1 VFRKQYII
9 VVAISILMLF
19 MGCSTKRNTFTRRAY
34 HNLTSHFN
42 VYWNG
47 EYALKEGAKTLRK
60 NVKDDYSKVLRVYNY
75 GTKAEA
81 ASLNSQMD
89 RALEKTSICVQKH
102 SMKFGGRERVRWI
115 DDSYLVMAKA
125 HFYKQDYIA
134 ARRTFDFVAN
144 EYSKNPI
151 AHVANMWLA
160 KTYIQTEQYPKA
172 IAAIESLQ
180 GKTEEMRKQ
189 PKELARDLDLVIAD
203 YNIAIGDYTTAA
215 RYLRNALPTTRDRDM
230 KTRMMFILAQIYQQQ
245 GDNEKASELYHKV
258 IRRSPPFEM
267 AFESKLSLAVV
278 DMSSDNKSLYK
289 MLKKMLNDSKNEDYL
304 DRVYY
309 VLADISLKDGKTED
323 GIFYLKESV
332 AHYKD
337 NKIQQM
343 TSALRLATILFD
355 RNDYE
360 TSQAYYDTAV
370 TAMEK
375 TNPIYDS
382 VFNISKTLNELV
394 FHLNMV
400 RNQDSLLR
408 VANMDSVSRIRLIDK
423 IISDVKQKEKEEEE
437 QRRYEEQLAL
447 LGSTVGDSR
456 SRSQTTSGST
466 TGSWYFYNPDVVQR
480 GFAEFTKKWGMRK
493 LEDNWRISD
502 KRSVTSALA
511 STDLFGGVFE
521 EEEEGSPN
529 DTASKAL
536 TPHDREYY
544 LTDLPFTPEQKKV
557 ADSLIAESLYAT
569 GFIYMDKLSDY
580 GRSTKSYLG
589 FEKRYPNH
597 VKELPAWYA
606 LYKMYDTDKKSDS
619 ATLYKNKILTKYPES
634 NYAQFIVDPDFY
646 KKEEAKNKA
655 ASDFYVKTYDAYTK
669 GQFHRVKSN
678 AERAMIEYESD
689 TALYPKFELLRA
701 LSMGKLYT
709 ADSMATALYEIVK
722 KNPRGEVHDFALAVL
737 NATNAEYDLGMDI
750 KDVVSEK
757 DTVEVKKNPYVY
769 EPQTE
774 HLVMIV
780 CNTSTVRVDPL
791 KIRIADFNKRDYSV
805 RTFNVRSI
813 QLDKD
818 RTIVS
823 ISSFKDFTAAYDY
836 VVSLVQTDYVFGGM
850 NKEEYHV
857 YPVSIKNY
865 PVFYQNKDIE
875 EYKQFYD
882 NLNLKN

>member
-1 VFRKQYII
+1 MFKKRYII
-9 VVAISILMLF
+9 VAAISILMLL

-47 EYALKEGAKTLRK
+47 EYALQEGAKTLRK
-60 NVKDDYSKVLRVYNY
+60 TVKDDYSKVLRLYNY
-75 GTKAEA
+75 GTKNEA
-81 ASLNSQMD
+81 ATLNAQMD

-134 ARRTFDFVAN
+134 ARRTFDFVAT

-172 IAAIESLQ
+172 IATLESLQ
-180 GKTEEMRKQ
+180 SKTEEMRKQ
-189 PKELARDLDLVIAD
+189 PKELANDLDLVIAD
-203 YNIAIGDYTTAA
+203 YNIATGDYITAA
-215 RYLRNALPTTRDRDM
+215 RYIRNALPLTKDRDM

-245 GDNEKASELYHKV
+245 GDNEKASDLYHKV

-267 AFESKLSLAVV
+267 SFESKLNIAVV
-278 DMSSDNKSLYK
+278 DLSDDNKGLYK
-289 MLKKMLNDSKNEDYL
+289 MLKRMLTDSKNEDYL

-337 NKIQQM
+337 NKTQQM
-343 TSALRLATILFD
+343 ISALRLATILFD

-382 VFNISKTLNELV
+382 VYNISHTLNELV
-394 FHLNMV
+394 LHINTV
-400 RNQDSLLR
+400 RTQDSLLR

-423 IISDVKQKEKEEEE
+423 IIVEVKQREKEEEE
-437 QRRYEEQLAL
+437 QRRYEEQLAMM
-447 LGSTVGDSR
+447 GSTVGDSR
-456 SRSQTTSGST
+456 GKTTTTSSAGA
-466 TGSWYFYNPDVVQR
+466 WYFYNQDVVQR
-480 GFAEFTKKWGMRK
+480 GFSEFTKKWGMRK

-511 STDLFGGVFE
+511 SNDMFGGDADADE
-521 EEEEGSPN
+521 NKPADS
-529 DTASKAL
+529 TTKAL
-536 TPHDREYY
+536 TPHDRAYY
-544 LTDLPFTPEQKKV
+544 LANLPFTPEQKKE
-557 ADSLIAESLYAT
+557 ADSLIAESMYAT

-580 GRSTKSYLG
+580 GRSSKSYLN

-597 VKELPAWYA
+597 EKELPAWYA
-606 LYKMYDTDKKSDS
+606 LYKMYNDDKKTDS
-619 ATLYKNKILTKYPES
+619 ATIYKNKILTKYPES
-634 NYAQFIVDPDFY
+634 SYAQFILDPEFY
-646 KKEEAKNKA
+646 KKEEEKNKA
-655 ASDFYVKTYDAYTK
+655 ASDFYAKTYEAYTK
-669 GQFHRVKSN
+669 GQYHRVKSN
-678 AERAMIEYESD
+678 AERALLEYESD
-689 TALYPKFELLRA
+689 TALCPKFELLRA

-709 ADSMATALYEIVK
+709 ADSMATALMEIVNK
-722 KNPRGEVHDFALAVL
+722 TPKGEVHDFALAVL
-737 NATNAEYDLGMDI
+737 NAANTEYDLGMDI
-750 KDVVSEK
+750 KEEVTEK
-757 DTVEVKKNPYVY
+757 DSVEVKKSPYIH

-780 CNTSTVRVDPL
+780 CNTATVRVDPL
-791 KIRIADFNKRDYSV
+791 KIRIADFNKKDYSI

-813 QLDKD
+813 ELDKE
-818 RTIVS
+818 RTVVS
-823 ISSFKDFTAAYDY
+823 IGSFKDFTAAYDY
-836 VVSLVQTDYVFGGM
+836 VESLVQTEYVFGGM

-882 NLNLKN
+882 NLNIKK

>member
-1 VFRKQYII
+1 M
-9 VVAISILMLF
+9 MLF

-60 NVKDDYSKVLRVYNY
+60 TVKDDYSKVLRVYNY
-75 GTKAEA
+75 GTKTEA

-134 ARRTFDFVAN
+134 ARRTFDFVAT

-172 IAAIESLQ
+172 IATLESLQ
-180 GKTEEMRKQ
+180 GKLEDVRKQ
-189 PKELARDLDLVIAD
+189 PKEITNNLDLVIAD
-203 YNIAIGDYTTAA
+203 YNIATGDYITAA
-215 RYLRNALPTTRDRDM
+215 RYLRNALPTTKDREM

-245 GDNEKASELYHKV
+245 GDNKKASELYHKV
-258 IRRSPPFEM
+258 IRRSPPYEM
-267 AFESKLSLAVV
+267 AFESKLNIAVV
-278 DMSSDNKSLYK
+278 DLSTDNKGLYK
-289 MLKKMLNDSKNEDYL
+289 MLKRMLTDSKNEDYL
-304 DRVYY
+304 DRIYY
-309 VLADISLKDGKTED
+309 VLADISLMDGKTDD

-337 NKIQQM
+337 NKTQQM

-382 VFNISKTLNELV
+382 IYNISTTLNELV
-394 FHLNMV
+394 MHINTV
-400 RNQDSLLR
+400 RNQDSLMR
-408 VANMDSVSRIRLIDK
+408 VANMDSISRTRLIDK
-423 IISDVKQKEKEEEE
+423 IISDVKQREKEEEE

-456 SRSQTTSGST
+456 GGKTQSSSSS
-466 TGSWYFYNPDVVQR
+466 TGSWYFYNTDVVQR
-480 GFAEFTKKWGMRK
+480 GFSEFTKKWGMRK

-502 KRSVTSALA
+502 KRSVSTALA
-511 STDLFGGVFE
+511 STDLFAGDSDLDDKTPGD
-521 EEEEGSPN
+521 S
-529 DTASKAL
+529 ASKAL

-544 LTDLPFTPEQKKV
+544 LTDLPFTPEQKKH

-580 GRSTKSYLG
+580 GRSSKSYLS
-589 FEKRYPNH
+589 FEKRYPSH
-597 VKELPAWYA
+597 EKELPAWYA
-606 LYKMYDTDKKSDS
+606 LYKIYDTDKKTDS
-619 ATLYKNKILTKYPES
+619 ATIYKNKILTKYPES
-634 NYAQFIVDPDFY
+634 SYAQFIVDPDFY
-646 KKEEAKNKA
+646 KKEEQKNKA
-655 ASDFYVKTYDAYTK
+655 ASDFYAKTYEAYTK
-669 GQFHRVKSN
+669 GQYHRVKSN
-678 AERAMIEYESD
+678 AERALIEYESD
-689 TALYPKFELLRA
+689 TALCPKFELLRA
-701 LSMGKLYT
+701 LSIGKLYT
-709 ADSMATALYEIVK
+709 ADSLASALYEIVK
-722 KNPRGEVHDFALAVL
+722 KNPKGEVHDFALAVL
-737 NATNAEYDLGMDI
+737 NAANTEYDLGMDI
-750 KDVVSEK
+750 KENVSEK
-757 DTVEVKKNPYVY
+757 DTIEVKKNPYVH

-780 CNTSTVRVDPL
+780 CNTTTVRVDPL
-791 KIRIADFNKRDYSV
+791 KIRIADFNKRDFSI
-805 RTFNVRSI
+805 RTFNVKSI
-813 QLDKD
+813 QLDKE
-818 RTIVS
+818 RSVVS
-823 ISSFKDFTAAYDY
+823 IGSFRDFTAAYDY
-836 VVSLVQTDYVFGGM
+836 VQALVQTDYVFGGM
-850 NKEEYHV
+850 EKSEYSV

-882 NLNLKN
+882 NLIHK